1 MARSRL
7 VKITSDDRSKLGAW
21 VYGWLIVGVLGLR
34 SSEDR
39 TEYLDTEGLITE
51 LGNNTLVS
59 VVRTSLVTMESYSV
73 M

>member
-7 VKITSDDRSKLGAW
+7 VKITSDDRSRLG
-21 VYGWLIVGVLGLR
+21 VSVNGWLTVGVLGLR

-39 TEYLDTEGLITE
+39 TEYLDMEGLIAE
-51 LGNNTLVS
+51 LENNTLVS